1 MKKIAVLGDDKFS
14 LGFELAG
21 IKNSFKLSKDHP
33 EYTIKELMSNK
44 EIGLIIFQEEILSQL
59 NEVTKEKMLQS
70 IEPVFLMISE
80 QDTNEELKKLIKKS
94 IGVDLW
100 DK

>member
-21 IKNSFKLSKDHP
+21 IKNSFKLSRDHP
-33 EYTIKELMSNK
+33 EETINELMSNDD
-44 EIGLIIFQEEILSQL
+44 IGLVIVEEKVLDGL
-59 NEVTKEKMLQS
+59 NEQLREKMLQS
-70 IEPVFLMISE
+70 IEPVFLMISQ